1 MNNQLERAISLAK
14 KTGDRLIIFDSVRS
28 NSAFVVLSIN
38 EYEKL
43 ALNKNEVRNLTEN
56 ELLDRINR
64 DIAVWKNEQFNK
76 EEMARKDRDFFCD
89 IRNKSNINEGRYA
102 KNNLGI
108 NPDYF
113 SVVPDFFVTADIRPS
128 FDDAMDGKPS
138 FAEAM
143 AGKKE
148 RSKKQWRIPEERKE
162 GAEEVIEEDRQYLE
176 EITY

>member
-1 MNNQLERAISLAK
+1 MQNQLERAINLAK
-14 KTGDRLIIFDSVRS
+14 KTGDRLIVFDSVRQD
-28 NSAFVVLSIN
+28 SAFVVMSIN

-43 ALNKNEVRNLTEN
+43 ALSKNEVRNLTEN
-56 ELLDRINR
+56 ELLDKINR
-64 DIAVWKNEQFNK
+64 DIAVWKNEQYTK
-76 EEMARKDRDFFCD
+76 EDMVRKDRDFFSD
-89 IRNKSNINEGRYA
+89 ISGKFNINEGKYV

-113 SVVPDFFVTADIRPS
+113 GVVPDFFITSDNKLSYAD
-128 FDDAMDGKPS
+128 AT
-138 FAEAM
+138 

-162 GAEEVIEEDRQYLE
+162 AAEEVIEEDRQYLE